1 MSTYSERLGQFNQAI
16 DATNQHV
23 ETLKNTLNN
32 KELRENPYKMG
43 TELAGQVLG
52 TTGGFIGIRN
62 RISGDAEARRAQS
75 AFFNRL
81 GQVGN
86 IQKDTSQ
93 GVGDALQKG
102 LGSISD
108 AQKSLASSINDF
120 TNQNLRN
127 VRSAG
132 QSLGSQVAD
141 NGKTATNAVQNVRSG
156 AVAPSNPAPTP
167 DQLKQADGGLS
178 DKISNV
184 SNTSEANNVN
194 RALNQKIAS
203 NFSSDE
209 ISQIQSK
216 LPQTLV
222 NRVNTANQV
231 GARGDAFAQN
241 VGQKLALNI
250 KNNAINHSIASKN
263 ATGNLPDAFD
273 EQGNG
278 IYNTPTR
285 GASNL
290 TSATSSASADASGIA
305 STGSN
310 ASKTVA
316 SATGG
321 TPSSSLPHGGSA
333 SAGSAT
339 DLNPVAGLAD
349 DTTTA
354 AAAAPAAD
362 AGSAIAQRAQALR
375 LQVGRI
381 PASSGQGTIKGL
393 TSASTADTSSG
404 AAHLVSQAQGADTL
418 QHTLA
423 QAPGSQVTADVSKLP
438 AGASTDA
445 QQGANAAKTAMTGM
459 GGDGSSLLTAGGSK
473 ASAVAD
479 DAGNGIKTALGVEG
493 TLDELAPEAGP
504 LGPVLEAG
512 SLLATLGTSIAGLF
526 EKPKEEDTGPTG
538 PAPQTLQIG
547 ANLKNDASGSVG
559 AF

>member
-1 MSTYSERLGQFNQAI
+1 MATYSERLGQFNQAI

-52 TTGGFIGIRN
+52 TTGGLVGIRN
-62 RISGDAEARRAQS
+62 RIVGDAEARRAQS

-120 TNQNLRN
+120 ANQNLRN

-132 QSLGSQVAD
+132 QSVASQVAD
-141 NGKTATNAVQNVRSG
+141 TGKTATNAVQNVRSG
-156 AVAPSNPAPTP
+156 AVASANPAPSP
-167 DQLKQADGGLS
+167 ESIAKADGGFS
-178 DKISNV
+178 NRISNV
-184 SNTSEANNVN
+184 SNSSEANDLN
-194 RALNQKIAS
+194 RALNQKLSS
-203 NFSSDE
+203 NFSPSE
-209 ISQIQSK
+209 ISDIQSK
-216 LPQTLV
+216 LPQRLT
-222 NRVNTANQV
+222 NAVNTANDV
-231 GARGDAFAQN
+231 GSRGDTLAQN
-241 VGQKLALNI
+241 VVQRQALNI
-250 KNNAINHSIASKN
+250 KNNVINHSIASKQT
-263 ATGNLPDAFD
+263 TGNLPDSFD
-273 EQGNG
+273 STGQG
-278 IYNTPTR
+278 IYNTPAK

-316 SATGG
+316 TASGA
-321 TPSSSLPHGGSA
+321 TPSSSLPHGGTA

-339 DLNPVAGLAD
+339 DLNPVSGLAG
-349 DTTTA
+349 DTSTAGATTS
-354 AAAAPAAD
+354 AD
-362 AGSAIAQRAQALR
+362 AGSAIAQKAQALK

-404 AAHLVSQAQGADTL
+404 SAHLVSQAQGADTL
-418 QHTLA
+418 QHSTA
-423 QAPGSQVTADVSKLP
+423 QAPGSQVTADASKLP
-438 AGASTDA
+438 AGASADA
-445 QQGANAAKTAMTGM
+445 QQGAQATKTAMTGM
-459 GGDGSSLLTAGGSK
+459 GGDANSLLTAGASK
-473 ASAVAD
+473 ASTVAD
-479 DAGNGIKTALGVEG
+479 DAGKGIKTALGVEG

-526 EKPKEEDTGPTG
+526 EKPKEEDTGPKG
-538 PAPQTLQIG
+538 PTPQTLQIG